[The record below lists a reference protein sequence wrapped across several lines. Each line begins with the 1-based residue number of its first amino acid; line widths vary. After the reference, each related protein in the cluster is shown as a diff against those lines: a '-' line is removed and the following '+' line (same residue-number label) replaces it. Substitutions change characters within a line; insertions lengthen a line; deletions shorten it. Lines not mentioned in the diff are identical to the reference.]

1 MTEKDLIKQLKSL
14 KTLEPS
20 QKWLSLTRQKLLLT
34 MSEKV
39 EVKPSMDFSEW
50 FWFHKFQPMVL
61 SLAMFMIVFGG
72 PWLAIM
78 ASQSS
83 MPGDILYSVKK
94 ITERIQTEIA
104 GQNNKAQV
112 QVDIAWRRLEELNK
126 ISLDSFSQEEK
137 QTKTKEVINDF
148 KGNLSN
154 IEKNI
159 NQINKEKATV
169 LAQKTEKLEK
179 NLSQLKENAYLENQ
193 AEILEAEEIIKEIK
207 NRILA
212 VLAKEEENSNQAT
225 SSEEIIE
232 EVIQDKNSNTETS
245 TPKIVQ

>member
-245 TPKIVQ
+245 TPKIIQ